1 MMSKKALLFLFLY
14 HLLICFIS
22 FTYISST
29 GGDAWLYWAKT
40 FDINDYSWVDF
51 FHLNTDFIVF
61 LNYPFI
67 KLGLPFWFGFLLYSC
82 IGFLGI
88 LKWIELAQATIG
100 NPFVYKKINFLWI
113 LFLLPNLHFWT
124 ATLGKEALLFWALA
138 TFFLSF
144 YKKRFN
150 SIRFILAIILIT
162 VIRPHIAFMLFLA
175 VTIFFAFSIKIQ
187 MKTKVRFGLLFFT
200 INAGLLYLVLQLTRI
215 KRIDF
220 DRITR
225 FNTFSI
231 NCFKETGSYVPMLEY
246 DYITKWLALHFRP
259 LFFDVKTEMQF
270 LASLENSCYLL
281 VFLVAMFSLL
291 SNYKYIFLH
300 DWMKVSLWFFVI
312 ATVIYAERYAN
323 SGIFMRTKIMF
334 QPFVLIVLL
343 FIIEQTLQHK
353 NESKQ

>member
-1 MMSKKALLFLFLY
+1 MSKKALLFLFLY
-14 HLLICFIS
+14 HLVICFFS
-22 FTYISST
+22 FTYISAT

-40 FDINDYSWVDF
+40 FDINRYSWFDF
-51 FHLNTDFIVF
+51 FRLNTDFILF

-88 LKWIELAQATIG
+88 LKWMELAQATLG
-100 NPFVYKKINFLWI
+100 NAFVYRKINFLWI

-138 TFFLSF
+138 TFFLAF
-144 YKKRFN
+144 YKKSFK
-150 SIRFILAIILIT
+150 SVAFIIAIVLIT
-162 VIRPHIAFMLFLA
+162 VIRPHVAFMLLLA
-175 VTIFFAFSIKIQ
+175 VTIFFVFSQKIEL
-187 MKTKVRFGLLFFT
+187 KTRVRLGLLFVA

-215 KRIDF
+215 RRIDF

-231 NCFKETGSYVPMLEY
+231 HCFKETGSYVPMLEY
-246 DYITKWLALHFRP
+246 NYPTKWLALHCRP
-259 LFFDVKTEMQF
+259 LFFDVKNGMQF
-270 LASLENSCYLL
+270 LASLENSCCILL
-281 VFLVAMFSLL
+281 FLVAIYSLML
-291 SNYKYIFLH
+291 NYKNIFLQ
-300 DWMKVSLWFFVI
+300 DWMKVSLWFFAI

-343 FIIEQTLQHK
+343 FIIKQTLQHK
-353 NESKQ
+353 NESQQ